1 MVPFCKTHF
10 THELSKFSNTT
21 VSFVNTCTVGII
33 KSVMGAKIYKA
44 PWCQNSLEEHLIP
57 LCRMEEGGG
66 GGLCSSPT
74 SHKATVSARRQYS
87 SYPKISFCYFFNLKA
102 LHFMNNK
109 ITIMH
114 RIIYYQN
121 YTHLVAKSIFSRN
134 SNKQFKPSN
143 SINLCT
149 NLQEKTLITIHY
161 SP

>member
-33 KSVMGAKIYKA
+33 KSVMGAKNLQGTLISKFSGGA
-44 PWCQNSLEEHLIP
+44 PHSPVQNGG
-57 LCRMEEGGG
+57 RGG

-87 SYPKISFCYFFNLKA
+87 SYPKISFCYFFNWKA
-102 LHFMNNK
+102 LHFMYNK

-121 YTHLVAKSIFSRN
+121 YAHLVAKSIFSRN

-149 NLQEKTLITIHY
+149 NLQEKTLITIQY

>member
-1 MVPFCKTHF
+1 MYSGNHKISYGCKKF
-10 THELSKFSNTT
+10 TRHPDFKILWRST
-21 VSFVNTCTVGII
+21 SFPCAEWR
-33 KSVMGAKIYKA
+33 K
-44 PWCQNSLEEHLIP
+44 
-57 LCRMEEGGG
+57 GGG

-121 YTHLVAKSIFSRN
+121 YAHLVAKSIFSRN

-149 NLQEKTLITIHY
+149 NLQEKTLITIQY